1 MEITK
6 NMQRRKLSMKKRG
19 SLRDQPRSTRLL
31 SLSLWRM
38 MKLIMRKRTLSS
50 LWPSLATNSSQW
62 KISSRI
68 YLVSPLSES
77 YN

>member
-1 MEITK
+1 
-6 NMQRRKLSMKKRG
+6 MKKRG

-38 MKLIMRKRTLSS
+38 MKLIMRKRTLSQ
-50 LWPSLATNSSQW
+50 LPSLATSSSQW
-62 KISSRI
+62 KISSRT
-68 YLVSPLSES
+68 YLALPLSES